1 VAVGDPEWLATH
13 VAAKKLKR
21 HRVIETDNAHYLQG
35 TGNTEVKNLK
45 LKTFSLEISF
55 KWKNITNIHS
65 LASIYKLFTGTDP
78 AFMQMARESSRL
90 MACLP
95 AIVTSLCFW
104 RRQARKSS
112 RAPSVRRF
120 QIWPH
125 NRP

>member
-78 AFMQMARESSRL
+78 AFM
-90 MACLP
+90 
-95 AIVTSLCFW
+95 T
-104 RRQARKSS
+104 
-112 RAPSVRRF
+112 
-120 QIWPH
+120 PH
-125 NRP
+125 SCRWLVNHPG